1 MEKIFS
7 LYLLLSFCHSFS
19 YSQQQVIDKVAA
31 VVDDEIILM
40 SEVQNYAYYE
50 AMNQKIDPLKDAAA
64 YKKIQDRILDALIN
78 QKVLLAQAVFDSVTV
93 DEGQVDQALEQQIQ
107 ERIKQAGG
115 EQALESAMGK
125 TIKELKKMYRNDVKK
140 QLLTQKIQQSRFSN
154 IKVSRN
160 EIENYYRAHKD
171 SFQEVGESI
180 SFSHILME
188 IKPGETA
195 FEDAR
200 KLASAVLD
208 SIRKGANFAEMAKKY
223 SSDPG
228 SAKKGG
234 DLGWFNRHDFVKEF
248 AEAAVKLEIGE
259 MSGLVKTQFGWHI
272 IQLMERAG
280 DKIKTRHI
288 LFGVATT
295 AQDKTNTKEKL
306 LAIRK
311 NILDEK
317 QSFEEAVMKYS
328 DDNTKKGNMGNLG
341 WIEVSQLNERGQPF
355 LKAAKELKKNE
366 ISEPFEGD
374 FGFHI
379 IRLNDRRDK
388 RRISLKDDWQTI
400 ESMALQSKQA
410 EEMNKWLTQIRSK
423 FYVDI
428 RMDH

>member
-1 MEKIFS
+1 M
-7 LYLLLSFCHSFS
+7 
-19 YSQQQVIDKVAA
+19 
-31 VVDDEIILM
+31 
-40 SEVQNYAYYE
+40 
-50 AMNQKIDPLKDAAA
+50 
-64 YKKIQDRILDALIN
+64 
-78 QKVLLAQAVFDSVTV
+78 
-93 DEGQVDQALEQQIQ
+93 
-107 ERIKQAGG
+107 
-115 EQALESAMGK
+115 
-125 TIKELKKMYRNDVKK
+125 
-140 QLLTQKIQQSRFSN
+140 
-154 IKVSRN
+154 
-160 EIENYYRAHKD
+160 
-171 SFQEVGESI
+171 
-180 SFSHILME
+180 
-188 IKPGETA
+188 
-195 FEDAR
+195 
-200 KLASAVLD
+200 
-208 SIRKGANFAEMAKKY
+208 
-223 SSDPG
+223 
-228 SAKKGG
+228 
-234 DLGWFNRHDFVKEF
+234 KEF

-355 LKAAKELKKNE
+355 LKAAKEMKKDE